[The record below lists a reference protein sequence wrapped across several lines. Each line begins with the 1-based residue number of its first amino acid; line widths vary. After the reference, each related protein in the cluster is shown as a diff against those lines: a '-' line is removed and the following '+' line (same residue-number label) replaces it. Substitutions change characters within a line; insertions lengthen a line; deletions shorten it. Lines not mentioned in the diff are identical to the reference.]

1 MFCCLVS
8 DLHQVIY
15 QQAAVPAI
23 AIVFGLLQIGEFKET
38 SNVAMTPQFLVF
50 MWF

>member
-1 MFCCLVS
+1 VNCFAAPCQE
-8 DLHQVIY
+8 HQVIY

-23 AIVFGLLQIGEFKET
+23 LFGLLLLGELKEI
-38 SNVAMTPQFLVF
+38 SNVAMTPHFLVF